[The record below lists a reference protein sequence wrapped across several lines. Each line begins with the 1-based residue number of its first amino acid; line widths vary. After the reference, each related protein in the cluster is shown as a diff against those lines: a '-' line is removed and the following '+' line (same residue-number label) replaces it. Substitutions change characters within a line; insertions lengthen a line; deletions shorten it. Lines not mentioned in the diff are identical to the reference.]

1 MKKSLLLPLSF
12 CLCSCSDFAS
22 NYVDMWSDFFAGD
35 LLEDDFSASSSS
47 AQSFDNYTPPSSS
60 SNVLNGYNPIY
71 SSSSS
76 VNISSSSELE
86 SSFSKMLIL
95 SSSSVRSSSSIENF
109 INSLRDSRDGQ
120 TYKYVKIG
128 NQVWMAENL
137 NYETANS
144 YCYNDN
150 STNCEKYGR
159 LYEWSAA
166 LNACPIGWHLPS
178 DADFEILVEAVGGE
192 NVAGKNLKSTTGW
205 DLCGNG
211 VDFGFNALPG
221 GGTAAAVA
229 VSVAWAITRIS
240 GVLQRTMRVV
250 LTTWNCIITTSV
262 RIWTTLVRVALTRF
276 VVSGIDAYASVSVCS
291 VMSIRASTVAATFA
305 VLDFQLTLVTES
317 LEGRCQAKQAAN
329 ISFAKAGRI
338 VMANVVWRSVG
349 NRIVSITTFH
359 RNDKNLTQE
368 LRARFIA
375 RDKTK
380 N

>member
-192 NVAGKNLKSTTGW
+192 NVAGKNLKSTTGG

-221 GGTAAAVA
+221 GGYR
-229 VSVAWAITRIS
+229 SSS
-240 GVLQRTMRVV
+240 GGFGSLGDNANFWSATENYESSAYYLELYYYNERTH
-250 LTTWNCIITTSV
+250 LDYLGKGCAYSV
-262 RIWTTLVRVALTRF
+262 R
-276 VVSGIDAYASVSVCS
+276 C
-291 VMSIRASTVAATFA
+291 IR
-305 VLDFQLTLVTES
+305 D
-317 LEGRCQAKQAAN
+317 
-329 ISFAKAGRI
+329 
-338 VMANVVWRSVG
+338 
-349 NRIVSITTFH
+349 
-359 RNDKNLTQE
+359 
-368 LRARFIA
+368 
-375 RDKTK
+375 
-380 N
+380 